1 MKKISKATIEQ
12 LKAIEPDT
20 LVAHGIISEAPNHKG
35 NYGYVCLLCGSG
47 TGQNHNGRGDGGGSF
62 DDDNQFFCHA
72 CSNEDVGRHKIS
84 TIDLFAIS
92 RNLPTSNFYEN
103 CQLMADEFNIPIDY
117 DDDNTTRKTNKTSKK
132 KVIEIKPPIVDTK
145 ELAIIRADLATSD
158 EPLRDL
164 FKYSGD
170 NYLWRGLP
178 LELLLK
184 FGCRFIAKWK
194 RPNQRDLDYVTPTPR
209 MIIPC
214 SNEAYLARLDV
225 PISRYD
231 DKQRQYIAEK
241 EHAGTKKLFNPIALT
256 SGKPIFCVEGYIDA
270 MSIELAGFKAVA
282 LGAASR
288 GDLLV
293 DIVKTMERKPLI
305 IILLDSDAQG
315 RKDAPKLNK
324 ELIKVGCPCVVRF
337 LADSDSKIDCNEI
350 LQTQGLDA
358 LRDILQKLVDDS
370 ATELA
375 AVEEEILQTVPA
387 IFSEDERDFYFGGVV
402 TDLANA
408 RRIVKFCGDS
418 VRWITDE
425 ERWLVYANGIWTR
438 STDKAAAVLPF
449 VSTLADRLLASTE
462 LVGEEQLKRARAI
475 AFQFQKRDSVS
486 AAVTMM
492 KGVDSI
498 LITAEDLD
506 RHSNLICV
514 LNGVLDLQEKKFYQ
528 HDSKYLI
535 TQQCRAAQIPN
546 AQSNLVDSFFK
557 SIQPDEM
564 TRAGLLRWLG
574 YCLTGDVSEEKFMV
588 HTGGGGN
595 GKGVLSA
602 TLLELLGSYGVGLAP
617 TALLKS
623 NKPIDADK
631 PTAALNGIELARFAI
646 SEEMPADGEL
656 VTSLIKNLS
665 GGDRINL
672 RRLHCEYRTVKPTVK
687 LNVSGNYT
695 PKIENVHDDGLLRR
709 MLNMPYLVKFG
720 TPDNPA
726 DHSLK
731 KKMLLQDNL
740 NALLRLLVDNSFDW
754 YKDGLIISDAMK
766 QATRDNL
773 NENDFISA
781 FIDDNETFERGAN
794 LSVKAKDFVDAL
806 KSAYPRETSR
816 FKRNDLIKL
825 IAKTDGID
833 YSIGHGN
840 IRVFKGIGKAGTPQQ
855 STFDDFDGEPIHDD
869 DLQP

>member
-1 MKKISKATIEQ
+1 M
-12 LKAIEPDT
+12 
-20 LVAHGIISEAPNHKG
+20 
-35 NYGYVCLLCGSG
+35 
-47 TGQNHNGRGDGGGSF
+47 
-62 DDDNQFFCHA
+62 
-72 CSNEDVGRHKIS
+72 
-84 TIDLFAIS
+84 LF
-92 RNLPTSNFYEN
+92 
-103 CQLMADEFNIPIDY
+103 
-117 DDDNTTRKTNKTSKK
+117 
-132 KVIEIKPPIVDTK
+132 
-145 ELAIIRADLATSD
+145 
-158 EPLRDL
+158 
-164 FKYSGD
+164 
-170 NYLWRGLP
+170 
-178 LELLLK
+178 
-184 FGCRFIAKWK
+184 
-194 RPNQRDLDYVTPTPR
+194 
-209 MIIPC
+209 
-214 SNEAYLARLDV
+214 
-225 PISRYD
+225 
-231 DKQRQYIAEK
+231 
-241 EHAGTKKLFNPIALT
+241 
-256 SGKPIFCVEGYIDA
+256 
-270 MSIELAGFKAVA
+270 
-282 LGAASR
+282 
-288 GDLLV
+288 
-293 DIVKTMERKPLI
+293 
-305 IILLDSDAQG
+305 
-315 RKDAPKLNK
+315 
-324 ELIKVGCPCVVRF
+324 
-337 LADSDSKIDCNEI
+337 
-350 LQTQGLDA
+350 
-358 LRDILQKLVDDS
+358 
-370 ATELA
+370 
-375 AVEEEILQTVPA
+375 
-387 IFSEDERDFYFGGVV
+387 
-402 TDLANA
+402 
-408 RRIVKFCGDS
+408 
-418 VRWITDE
+418 
-425 ERWLVYANGIWTR
+425 R
-438 STDKAAAVLPF
+438 S
-449 VSTLADRLLASTE
+449 
-462 LVGEEQLKRARAI
+462 
-475 AFQFQKRDSVS
+475 
-486 AAVTMM
+486 
-492 KGVDSI
+492 
-498 LITAEDLD
+498 
-506 RHSNLICV
+506 
-514 LNGVLDLQEKKFYQ
+514 
-528 HDSKYLI
+528 
-535 TQQCRAAQIPN
+535 
-546 AQSNLVDSFFK
+546 
-557 SIQPDEM
+557 
-564 TRAGLLRWLG
+564 
-574 YCLTGDVSEEKFMV
+574 
-588 HTGGGGN
+588 GGGN

-656 VTSLIKNLS
+656 DTSLIKNLS